1 MLMQAHLNRT
11 KVPWRWGLFA
21 LDWRFPRG
29 LDWIYDKMDGL
40 WLNSVLGTE
49 EEAEQFFSDWETS
62 VRQFVPQEKL
72 LVFQAR
78 EGWAPLCQFLGREV
92 PTSPFP
98 RLNNASQFRS
108 GYVR

>member
-1 MLMQAHLNRT
+1 MKAHLNRT
-11 KVPWRWGLFA
+11 KVPWRCGLFA

-29 LDWIYDKMDGL
+29 LDWIYDQMDGL

-49 EEAEQFFSDWETS
+49 EEAEQFFSAWEAS
-62 VRQFVPQEKL
+62 VREFVPEEKL

-78 EGWAPLCQFLGREV
+78 EGWQPLCQFLGQEV
-92 PTSPFP
+92 PASSPFP
-98 RLNNASQFRS
+98 RLNNANQFRS